1 MPGVRYRA
9 RQYRP
14 DQPSELE
21 TSSARRRTFER
32 RSAGTRRTI
41 RVLLVEDDEDIRL
54 LLTLA
59 LRAEDYDVTPVGSA
73 DEALKALRDR
83 RHDLILTDY
92 CLPGKDGMQM
102 IYEARRSGVLSNAP
116 VIVCTALPPARQ
128 ADVTVLQKPIE
139 LDALLTQIRQ
149 ILRR

>member
-9 RQYRP
+9 RHYRT

-21 TSSARRRTFER
+21 TSPAPRRAFER
-32 RSAGTRRTI
+32 RSAGSQRTI

-59 LRAEDYDVTPVGSA
+59 LRAEDYDVTPVPSA

-92 CLPGKDGMQM
+92 CLPGKDGMEM
-102 IYEARRSGVLSNAP
+102 IHEARRSGVLSNTP
-116 VIVCTALPPARQ
+116 VIVCTALPLARQ
-128 ADVTVLQKPIE
+128 SSVTVLQKPIE
-139 LDALLTQIRQ
+139 LDALIAQIRK
-149 ILRR
+149 IFRR